1 MLKRRGDYQGNR
13 IGIGCSNNSAY
24 QTELITTSQRFDST
38 SDSIVQHCS
47 TDICIQIDAGA
58 SHQTRT
64 TVDVIPKC
72 VSHVAH
78 NIEGDISQ
86 SDLDTMI
93 SDESD
98 SNLGWD
104 NSTSGICVIVG
115 GSTSRG
121 SVVLGLLVCCW
132 YWCCGKSKTHVQQQA
147 CASLAWTNTPYF
159 GTKSDSVWVLSIFA
173 ANLWICM
180 TISSTNWVLI
190 DFYFEWRF
198 INITLCI
205 PKCFC

>member
-1 MLKRRGDYQGNR
+1 MKRGSWLYPALRIGETVSLASEIYSSVEEDQTALLVEINNYCEWTLDNAEYRIYAGRAYNRPSSISAGHTEAFSIIDDLKGSITGSVTWKLTNDHYCHFYFYIHSALKRWVDYQGNS

-24 QTELITTSQRFDST
+24 QFELITSQRFDGT
-38 SDSIVQHCS
+38 SDNILQHCS

-98 SNLGWD
+98 SNLG
-104 NSTSGICVIVG
+104 
-115 GSTSRG
+115 
-121 SVVLGLLVCCW
+121 
-132 YWCCGKSKTHVQQQA
+132 
-147 CASLAWTNTPYF
+147 
-159 GTKSDSVWVLSIFA
+159 
-173 ANLWICM
+173 
-180 TISSTNWVLI
+180 
-190 DFYFEWRF
+190 
-198 INITLCI
+198 
-205 PKCFC
+205 